1 MRRCL
6 YLIAMKKLFLFG
18 LFWLLFALNARA
30 QGEAANWYFGD
41 RAGLNFNTS
50 PPTPLTDGALE
61 TLEGC
66 ATISDSAGNLLFYTN
81 GTLVWN
87 RDHQV
92 MPNGTGLLGEDT
104 STQSAIIVPNPQQAN
119 IYYIFTVDG
128 LFPGENDPAAL
139 RGLNYSTV
147 DMNLDG
153 GLGDVVAAEK
163 NINLLPTNSEKIT
176 AVRNADCESIW
187 VITHFVDRFYAYDVS
202 GAGVNT
208 TPVESLVEPE
218 VPLIGYRD
226 NALGYLKSS
235 PDGSKLAIAHATLNE
250 NPASDAGSP
259 GALLVYDF
267 DTATGVASGGL
278 DLDVNGNSPYG
289 VEFSPDSNLVYTC
302 AGVYDTDGFAFG
314 EVYQFDLSATDPSAT
329 RTVLST
335 NDNSTGA
342 LQLGID
348 GRIYRVIL
356 NQASLD
362 VINDPN
368 TAGTGANYQRAAVSL
383 GGRTGNFGLPPFIQS
398 LFLNTVDI
406 IQNGESATTLNLCEG
421 DSFTLVAPDIPGA
434 TYVWTRDEVLL
445 PESDFDLVVSTA
457 GVYRVEIDP
466 MNGECPIIGQANV
479 IINPLPEA
487 FDSLL
492 TQCDADGNNDGFS
505 VFNLTEAIPD
515 LTGGIAG
522 LDVSFHQT
530 LLQAENNESPL
541 PETAYANLSNPQTIF
556 ASVFDQAGCASIAQL
571 ELVVA
576 GEQIADVFLSQC
588 DDTTEDGITSFDLGE
603 AAAIILDGLPADL
616 SLSFYANLEDVLAET
631 NPIPTSYT
639 NQQAY
644 QQTVYAR
651 LEQDNACFGIAR
663 IFLEVYELPNI
674 VTQDEA
680 LYCLNSFP
688 DTITLEVGPI
698 IDNDSPLEAY
708 SYLWSTGEITPTI
721 AINEAGVYFVD
732 IINPEGC
739 SKRRT
744 ITVVGSRPATI
755 ESIEV
760 TDLSETNTLIV
771 NVSGPG
777 EYEYALNDPTG
788 PYQLENTFTNVRPG
802 VYTVYVRDR
811 LGCGIIEE
819 VVSVLGYPNY
829 FTPNGDGINDF
840 WQVLGVRPDFE
851 SQAQIYIY
859 DRYGKMLKRLNPLS
873 PGWDGIYNGNPMPSS
888 DYWFRVIFEDGR
900 ELRSHFSLV
909 R

>member
-1 MRRCL
+1 
-6 YLIAMKKLFLFG
+6 MKKLLFFFLLLFG
-18 LFWLLFALNARA
+18 CALNLQA
-30 QGEAANWYFGD
+30 QGEAANWYFGS

-104 STQSAIIVPNPQQAN
+104 STQSAIIVPNPQEPN
-119 IYYIFTVDG
+119 LYYIFTVDG
-128 LFPGENDPAAL
+128 LFPGENDPSAL

-147 DMNLDG
+147 NMDLDG
-153 GLGDVVAAEK
+153 GLGDIVTTEK

-187 VITHFVDRFYAYDVS
+187 VITHFVDRFYAYDVGS
-202 GAGVNT
+202 AGVNPV
-208 TPVESLVEPE
+208 PVESLVEPE

-259 GALLVYDF
+259 GALFVYDF

-289 VEFSPDSNLVYTC
+289 LEFSPDSNLVYTC
-302 AGVYDTDGFAFG
+302 AGVYDSDGFDFG
-314 EVYQFDLSATDPSAT
+314 EVYQFDLTAPDPSAT

-362 VINDPN
+362 VINEPN
-368 TAGTGANYQRAAVSL
+368 TPGTGANYQRAAVSL

-421 DSFTLVAPDIPGA
+421 DSFTLVAPEIPGA
-434 TYVWTRDEVLL
+434 TYVWTLDDVVL
-445 PESDFDLVVSTA
+445 PESDFDLEVSTS
-457 GVYRVEIDP
+457 GLYRVEIDP
-466 MNGECPIIGQANV
+466 MNGECPIIGRANV

-492 TQCDADGNNDGFS
+492 TQCDADGNDDGFS
-505 VFNLTEAIPD
+505 VFNLTEAIPE
-515 LTGGIAG
+515 LTGSADG

-530 LLQAENNESPL
+530 LLQAQNNVAPL
-541 PETAYANLSNPQTIF
+541 PETAYTNLSNPQTIF
-556 ASVFDQAGCASIAQL
+556 ARVFDQAGCSSIAEL
-571 ELVVA
+571 ELIVA
-576 GEQIADVFLSQC
+576 GEQIDDIFLSQC
-588 DDTTEDGITSFDLGE
+588 DDATEDGITAFDLSLAE
-603 AAAIILDGLPADL
+603 ATILDGLPPDL
-616 SLSFYANLEDVLAET
+616 SLSFYGNLEDVLAET
-631 NPIPTSYT
+631 NPITSPYT
-639 NQQAY
+639 NTDPFT
-644 QQTVYAR
+644 QTIYAR
-651 LEQDNACFGIAR
+651 LEQDNDCFGIAR
-663 IFLEVYELPNI
+663 IFLEVYGLPNI
-674 VTQDEA
+674 VTEDEQ

-688 DTITLEVGPI
+688 ETITLDVGPI
-698 IDNDSPLEAY
+698 IDNDSPIEAY

-721 AINEAGVYFVD
+721 AVNEAGVYFVD

-755 ESIEV
+755 DSIEV
-760 TDLSETNTLIV
+760 TDLSETNTLVI
-771 NVSGPG
+771 NASGPG
-777 EYEYALNDPTG
+777 DYEYALNDPAG
-788 PYQLENTFTNVRPG
+788 RYQASNTFTDVPPG
-802 VYTVYVRDR
+802 IYTVYVRDR
-811 LGCGIIEE
+811 LGCGISEQI
-819 VVSVLGYPNY
+819 VSVLGFPNY
-829 FTPNGDGINDF
+829 FTPNGDGVNDF
-840 WQVLGVRPDFE
+840 WQVLGVRRDFE
-851 SQAQIYIY
+851 AGAQIYIY
-859 DRYGKMLKRLNPLS
+859 DRYGKMLTRLNPLGQ
-873 PGWDGIYNGNPMPSS
+873 GWDGIYNGNPMPSS